1 MTARLHAG
9 TSSWSEKSWVGTFYP
24 EGMQPGRFLSH
35 YATQFDTVEADV
47 TYYRIPDRKLVDG
60 WNDKT
65 PDGFLLAAKFPR
77 SIVHAGDGP
86 KPDPGRLLVLDHVG
100 PDVEEFLAA
109 MRRLGPKC
117 GPLVLQFPY
126 FNRDA
131 FASAGPFLERLDTF
145 LAALPDD
152 MRFAVEIRNKA
163 WITQPLLDLLRGHS
177 VAFVLVDLAY
187 MPHPNVLAQRLD
199 LITAD
204 FTYGRLIGDRKAIDA
219 LTDRFDKVV
228 VDQSKRLDGWAELLR
243 NYMART
249 RDVFVYAN
257 NHYAGHGPAT
267 IRDLVERIGP
277 V

>member
-1 MTARLHAG
+1 
-9 TSSWSEKSWVGTFYP
+9 
-24 EGMQPGRFLSH
+24 LSH

-228 VDQSKRLDGWAELLR
+228 VDQ
-243 NYMART
+243 N
-249 RDVFVYAN
+249 
-257 NHYAGHGPAT
+257 
-267 IRDLVERIGP
+267 
-277 V
+277 